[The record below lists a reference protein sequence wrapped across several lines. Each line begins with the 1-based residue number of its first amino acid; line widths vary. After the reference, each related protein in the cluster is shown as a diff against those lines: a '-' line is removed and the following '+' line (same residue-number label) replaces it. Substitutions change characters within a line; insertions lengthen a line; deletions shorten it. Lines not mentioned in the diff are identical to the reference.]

1 MQSILTRK
9 LMALALLGALFAA
22 APATAADAEAA
33 AGLQGAEQTAYLD
46 GLKRLYLTADERQA
60 LLAHSNALLDTYA
73 LRAAYQVGQAQRQ
86 DLLYRIGIGA
96 PGELILREE
105 SRGAQGTDIAV
116 RNQRVSV
123 FGVDPFI
130 RYECPAGGI
139 RCVLINPG
147 DGSPLL
153 SILRDHQ
160 GAAELAKALSFLIRN
175 VQKG

>member
-1 MQSILTRK
+1 MRSILTRK
-9 LMALALLGALFAA
+9 LMALALLGALSGA
-22 APATAADAEAA
+22 APALAAGADDA
-33 AGLQGAEQTAYLD
+33 AGLQGTEQAAYLA
-46 GLKRLYLTADERQA
+46 GLKRLYLTDNERQA

-86 DLLYRIGIGA
+86 DLLYRIAIGA
-96 PGELILREE
+96 PGELLLREE
-105 SRGAQGTDIAV
+105 SRGAQGSVAV
-116 RNQRVSV
+116 RNRRVSV

-130 RYECPAGGI
+130 RYECPAAGI

-175 VQKG
+175 VQRG